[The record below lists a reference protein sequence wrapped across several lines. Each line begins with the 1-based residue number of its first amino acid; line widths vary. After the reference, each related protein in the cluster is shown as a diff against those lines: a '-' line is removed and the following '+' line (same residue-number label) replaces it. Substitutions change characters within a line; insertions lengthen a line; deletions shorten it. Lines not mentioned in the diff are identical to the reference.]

1 MPSPST
7 PRLPTPPP
15 VCRAAAHPLFPPPTL
30 LTRSRTPVQFSLS
43 PPTARLLY
51 LPHAFSLFIPRF
63 HGATQ
68 RFAHDETRGSSVL
81 AFLKSSS
88 RVPIPARDSP
98 RYFQLVSLPDHWRYI
113 CCRFRRPRSTRPSRK
128 IDANNY
134 RSAASL
140 APPLARVAVILAAS
154 AVFFSFFPSFVSYSS
169 SSPFSPLLPLPAA
182 LSSRTVSRF
191 VGLTLHATLHRL
203 ARVRPWIAYARRK
216 RNRVKRR
223 CDRVCRSTGEKSI
236 RYSRAWSAAAT
247 VSRTTPTIA
256 VGSATASASF
266 HVDIATVPGVIV
278 ITPAIT
284 CHHLHHRR
292 SRGLLDGD
300 AVRQCSR
307 RAAVRLRRGP
317 PWLRHA
323 DGVSHRSGEFHRGNL
338 VGHDERFP
346 LRGQP
351 ATGPANS
358 LEPRIDP
365 ATATSNIDTGFP
377 SASHYTDLTSCTGFL
392 GYERAFGAHS
402 QRQFDIAERLLGGEQ
417 QRARPA
423 PYTGQEVDRHT
434 SRFLLRRSRL
444 RRVHRRARRWTSG
457 CHSSFPFVLGWLP
470 RRLELQSPSSPGL
483 SLLVRR
489 SRG

>member
-1 MPSPST
+1 MHGTRRGISNWS
-7 PRLPTPPP
+7 RS
-15 VCRAAAHPLFPPPTL
+15 
-30 LTRSRTPVQFSLS
+30 LT
-43 PPTARLLY
+43 
-51 LPHAFSLFIPRF
+51 I
-63 HGATQ
+63 
-68 RFAHDETRGSSVL
+68 
-81 AFLKSSS
+81 
-88 RVPIPARDSP
+88 
-98 RYFQLVSLPDHWRYI
+98 RYI

-140 APPLARVAVILAAS
+140 APPPPRVAVILAAS
-154 AVFFSFFPSFVSYSS
+154 AVFFSFFPSFASYSS
-169 SSPFSPLLPLPAA
+169 SSALSLPLPPLPAA

-191 VGLTLHATLHRL
+191 VGLTLLATLYRL

-216 RNRVKRR
+216 RDRVKRR

-256 VGSATASASF
+256 TGSATESAASRPSY
-266 HVDIATVPGVIV
+266 HVDIATVPGVVV

-323 DGVSHRSGEFHRGNL
+323 DGVSHRSGEFHRGDL

-365 ATATSNIDTGFP
+365 ATTASYIDTGFP
-377 SASHYTDLTSCTGFL
+377 STSHYTDLTSCTGFL

-402 QRQFDIAERLLGGEQ
+402 QRQLDVAERLLGGEQ

-423 PYTGQEVDRHT
+423 PYTRQEIDRHT

-444 RRVHRRARRWTSG
+444 RRVQRRARRWTSG
-457 CHSSFPFVLGWLP
+457 CHTSFPFVLGWLP

-483 SLLVRR
+483 SLLVCR